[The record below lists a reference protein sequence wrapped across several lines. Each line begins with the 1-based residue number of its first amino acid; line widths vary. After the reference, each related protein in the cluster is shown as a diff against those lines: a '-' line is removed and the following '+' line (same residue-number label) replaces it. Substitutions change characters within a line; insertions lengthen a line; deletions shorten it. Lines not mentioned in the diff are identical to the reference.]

1 MQASSLPWMLCTLK
15 RVVGITV
22 KKQNKTKYKKAS
34 ALEYSIFISVAV
46 KLCLFAFGNLKNT
59 EISRLN

>member
-22 KKQNKTKYKKAS
+22 KNKTKHKKAS
-34 ALEYSIFISVAV
+34 ALKYSIFISVAV
-46 KLCLFAFGNLKNT
+46 KLCLFAVGNLKNT